1 MNYTQNY
8 QLPQWEKTDRIMMDD
23 FNDAMSAI
31 EAGLKE
37 LDTQKAHII
46 AGTYT
51 GDGTTNRVIDFGQ
64 EVALIIVQGKGWRS
78 NSFNDIGFA
87 AGEGC
92 SAGVSSGSTAFTHT
106 GTGIQLESAYFN
118 NSGSTYSYIA
128 LVK

>member
-1 MNYTQNY
+1 MASYTQHY
-8 QLPQWEKTDRIMMDD
+8 QLHQWEPEDHFLRTD
-23 FNDAMSAI
+23 FNADFLKIDTA
-31 EAGLKE
+31 LKE
-37 LDTQKAHII
+37 KSGSVL
-46 AGTYT
+46 GTYT